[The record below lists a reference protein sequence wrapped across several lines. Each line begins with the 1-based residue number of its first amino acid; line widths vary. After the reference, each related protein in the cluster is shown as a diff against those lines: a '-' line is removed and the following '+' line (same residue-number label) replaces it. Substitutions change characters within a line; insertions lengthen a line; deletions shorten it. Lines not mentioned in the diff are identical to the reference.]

1 VNKIIGGVKMET
13 IRQYVENL
21 FSEVY
26 ETPETQV
33 IKEEMISDMEDR
45 YEFLISKGMRDNEAL
60 GQVITEFG
68 NIDEI
73 IKEFRTSQN
82 EADRFP
88 DIHVTSAEEI
98 FEFINVRRRAG
109 SGTGIGVGIIL
120 LGTAVYMAMLGIMGD
135 TGLANALGIVCIL
148 LSVVIAIG
156 CFIFSHSRLSDFNHL
171 EKTFAI
177 DIKLR
182 NEIKDMKNEYK
193 RSYNLGITMGV
204 ALIIFSVIP
213 VIITS
218 LLNFS
223 ETAVLIAIS
232 MLLLVVGI
240 ACYIFIYSNYIWGAF
255 DIILKQG
262 MSYSELKDVDNKT
275 LKRNRR
281 IVKLLDDFYWP
292 FVVIIYLII
301 SFTLSSWAFS
311 WIIFLVAGLLEDVI
325 LGIFDINEGS

>member
-21 FSEVY
+21 FSEVS
-26 ETPETQV
+26 ETPETQM

-45 YEFLISKGMRDNEAL
+45 YEFLMSKGKRDNEAL
-60 GQVITEFG
+60 AQVITEFG

-73 IKEFRTSQN
+73 IEEFRTSQN
-82 EADRFP
+82 EADKFP

-98 FEFINVRRRAG
+98 FEFINVRRKAG
-109 SGTGIGVGIIL
+109 SGIGIGVGIIL
-120 LGTAVYMAMLGIMGD
+120 LGTAVYMALMGIIGD
-135 TGLANALGIVCIL
+135 TNLANVLGIVCVL
-148 LSVVIAIG
+148 LSVVVAVG
-156 CFIFSHSRLSDFNHL
+156 CFVFSNSRVSGFNHL
-171 EKTFAI
+171 EKPFAI
-177 DIKLR
+177 DSKLR
-182 NEIKDMKNEYK
+182 DEIKRMKNEYK

-204 ALIIFSVIP
+204 ALIILSVIP

-240 ACYIFIYSNYIWGAF
+240 ACYIFIYSNYIWGTF
-255 DIILKQG
+255 DIILQQG
-262 MSYSELKDVDNKT
+262 MSYSELKEVDSKT

-281 IVKLLDDFYWP
+281 VVKLLEDLYWP
-292 FVVIIYLII
+292 AVVILYLII
-301 SFTLSSWAFS
+301 SFVGMFWAFS
-311 WIIFLVAGLLEDVI
+311 WIIFPIAGLLEDII
-325 LGIFDINEGS
+325 LGIFDINEDS